1 MTKSGRKRHE
11 RHPKSQLGRYILFEH
26 RNEPLLPRRDFYWR
40 LARHAGAAILVMGAS
55 LGIGILGYHLT
66 EGLPWLDS
74 LLNASMI
81 LGGMGPVNP
90 LASTAGKLFASFYAL
105 FSGILF
111 LVIASIL
118 MAPVVHRF
126 LHKLHLN
133 VEEDEQK
140 K

>member
-1 MTKSGRKRHE
+1 M
-11 RHPKSQLGRYILFEH
+11 YEH
-26 RNEPLLPRRDFYWR
+26 HREPLLSRKMFILRFV
-40 LARHAGAAILVMGAS
+40 LHCLVAGGVIAGS
-55 LGIGILGYHLT
+55 LGIGVLGYHFL
-66 EGLPWLDS
+66 EGLPWIDS

-81 LGGMGPVNP
+81 LGGMGPVDP

-118 MAPVVHRF
+118 MAPIVHRF

-133 VEEDEQK
+133 AEVDEQEK
-140 K
+140 